1 MRHLEIRQMATA
13 YIFKDDKVLMIKK
26 SSSRLYN
33 SEFWSGLGG
42 HLEPNELNFP
52 RTTCLREIFEE
63 SGIEE
68 SELSEL
74 RLKYILIRN
83 KENEI
88 RQQYVYFGKTM
99 KQQLITSDEGELY
112 WLDFKEMMTKH
123 ISRINREMLEH
134 YIQHKEEQT
143 IYVGVITIDKGQ
155 EPLMLWSELRDPKI
169 F

>member
-1 MRHLEIRQMATA
+1 MATA
-13 YIFKDDKVLMIKK
+13 YIYNGDKVLMIKK

-42 HLEPNELNFP
+42 HLEPNELNSP
-52 RTTCLREIFEE
+52 RTACLREIFEE

-74 RLKYILIRN
+74 RLRYILIRT
-83 KENEI
+83 KESEI

-99 KQQLITSDEGELY
+99 KQQLITSHEGELY
-112 WLDFKEMMTKH
+112 WLDVNEMMTKH

-134 YIQHKEEQT
+134 YLLHKDDQT
-143 IYVGVITIDKGQ
+143 IYVGVISVDEDQ
-155 EPLMLWSELRDPKI
+155 EPFMQWSELRDPKI

>member
-1 MRHLEIRQMATA
+1 MELRQMATA
-13 YIFKDDKVLMIKK
+13 YIFKDDKILMIKK
-26 SSSRLYN
+26 SNSRLYE

-42 HLEPNELNFP
+42 HLEPNELNSP
-52 RTTCLREIFEE
+52 RTACLREILEE

-68 SELSEL
+68 SELSEVRL
-74 RLKYILIRN
+74 RYILIRI

-99 KQQLITSDEGELY
+99 KHELIASNEGEVT
-112 WLDFKEMMTKH
+112 WLGMNQVMTKY

-134 YIQHKEEQT
+134 YLSHRDDHG
-143 IYVGVITIDKGQ
+143 IYVGVITIGDRQ
-155 EPLMLWSELRDPKI
+155 EPVMQWSELKDPMI